1 MNDRWTTLNEGSP
14 GLILAQ
20 QAELEAHGIP
30 TFIPSM
36 QMKTI
41 DPVWLGGNL
50 FDWELQVPASVLEA
64 ARELLRTRGESGR
77 AALDD
82 ADID

>member
-1 MNDRWTTLNEGSP
+1 VSDRWVPFSEGSP

-41 DPVWLGGNL
+41 DPVWLGGNV
-50 FDWELQVPASVLEA
+50 FDWELHVPASALEA
-64 ARELLRTRGESGR
+64 ARELLRERAEGGR
-77 AALDD
+77 EALDD
-82 ADID
+82 AAGD